1 MADEGKTPLPLL
13 LKPSAAAREL
23 GVVDQTLANWRSQGK
38 GPPFVK
44 IGGTAVRYPVEALK
58 AYIEDHL
65 VDVRGG
71 GK

>member
-1 MADEGKTPLPLL
+1 MADEEKTLPLL
-13 LKPSAAAREL
+13 LKPSVAAREL

-44 IGGTAVRYPVEALK
+44 IGGTAVRYPTEALR
-58 AYIEDHL
+58 AYIERNT

-71 GK
+71 AK